1 MEITGFNLSFEEL
14 KEFRH
19 LKEGDFFILHGK
31 DNKEFDYRFNGY
43 IESAQSEMHIFI
55 KIPHSCY
62 RESENTMLEFD
73 AIDLDTQ
80 ELIYMPAFANVRQI
94 HGYIQCKNSDSEDEF
109 LEDMTFVE
117 KIMPSCKSAHAYS
130 DFKLKADDCDKMRIP
145 VQLNNFTHSVDL
157 TTSVDLATP
166 KKESSTNIPY
176 LRLGVALNYKF
187 NDHVHK
193 WWDTII
199 STTEISGINGFWQ
212 YGGKGR
218 YRYGD
223 YDLKETGRM
232 RNGLVQKIW
241 F

>member
-1 MEITGFNLSFEEL
+1 MEITGFDISFEEVKKFLFL
-14 KEFRH
+14 KD
-19 LKEGDFFILHGK
+19 GDFFILHGK
-31 DNKEFDYRFNGY
+31 NNKDFDYRFDGY

-62 RESENTMLEFD
+62 HESKQTVVEFD

-80 ELIYMPAFANVRQI
+80 QLIYMPVFANVRQI

-109 LEDMTFVE
+109 LEEQTFKE
-117 KIMPSCKSAHAYS
+117 KTFIESIGLDYKSIYAHK
-130 DFKLKADDCDKMRIP
+130 DFKPKADAYDKMWIP
-145 VQLNNFTHSVDL
+145 IQLNNFTH
-157 TTSVDLATP
+157 
-166 KKESSTNIPY
+166 KKSGTNIPY

-187 NDHVHK
+187 TDNVHK

-199 STTEISGINGFWQ
+199 SSTKINKINGFEQ
-212 YGGKGR
+212 YWGRGK

-232 RNGLVQKIW
+232 RNGLIQKIW